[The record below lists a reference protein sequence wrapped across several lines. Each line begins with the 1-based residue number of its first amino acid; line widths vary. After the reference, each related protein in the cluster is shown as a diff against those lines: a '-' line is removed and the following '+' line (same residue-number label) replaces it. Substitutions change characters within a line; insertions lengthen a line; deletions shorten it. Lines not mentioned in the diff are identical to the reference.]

1 MSAAAAA
8 VVQATRL
15 SSGREACSCRC
26 STACC
31 PAPGLR
37 RGGVPRLA
45 AAQRQQ
51 AYNSSAS
58 RAKGSSSSSRR
69 RRPLPPRAAAEAE
82 APQQAGALVPDRQGY
97 RSFQLEGAEFLIA
110 QTPEGKLD
118 LRDAYVAPDVEGDDD
133 DGAEPSYRR
142 VEGAEGIGGQP
153 QAYHEVP
160 WYSEYPGD
168 AIAEKPG
175 RVWVSGQP
183 GGAVALAGRCDG
195 RDVQALG
202 CLSFSGHLSLL
213 RTMQHATSWGI
224 VMRSGSFVAS
234 LTWLAPACLPT
245 PPTKHPP
252 RVPPSQ
258 VWRVYLV
265 PVVADDPEGELELS
279 FDNIYV
285 LDGKA
290 ASLQLCEVHRLAPP
304 DTPPRDLRLRIRC
317 GCQPAVAAS

>member
-8 VVQATRL
+8 V
-15 SSGREACSCRC
+15 
-26 STACC
+26 
-31 PAPGLR
+31 
-37 RGGVPRLA
+37 
-45 AAQRQQ
+45 
-51 AYNSSAS
+51 
-58 RAKGSSSSSRR
+58 
-69 RRPLPPRAAAEAE
+69 AE

-175 RVWVSGQP
+175 RVWV
-183 GGAVALAGRCDG
+183 
-195 RDVQALG
+195 
-202 CLSFSGHLSLL
+202 
-213 RTMQHATSWGI
+213 
-224 VMRSGSFVAS
+224 
-234 LTWLAPACLPT
+234 
-245 PPTKHPP
+245 
-252 RVPPSQ
+252 
-258 VWRVYLV
+258 WRVYLV

-304 DTPPRDLRLRIRC
+304 DTPPRDLRLRIRDDVVTVDTVQSMPDWEHAVQARIN
-317 GCQPAVAAS
+317 GIPALSVLEQERLRAYLAALEEARKMGTIDETEFETAYDVHWLAGLQAGGEGVQALGGNWDSSQELRQDDDSFGPNDPQEDVMGGWAPEMFEDLMPQYDDESDEGDFEEFDSPAADY